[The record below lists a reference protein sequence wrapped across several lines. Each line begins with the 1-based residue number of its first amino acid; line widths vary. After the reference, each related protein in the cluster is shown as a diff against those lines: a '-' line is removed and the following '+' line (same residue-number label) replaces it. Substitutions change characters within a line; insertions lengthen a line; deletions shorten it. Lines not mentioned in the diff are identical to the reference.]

1 MKKETEKMD
10 QKKLQQ
16 TIIPGKSPGYRCILE
31 KRDGACPH
39 RSNSVSVECL
49 K

>member
-16 TIIPGKSPGYRCILE
+16 TIIPGKSPVTDAFWK
-31 KRDGACPH
+31 KRWSLSAP
-39 RSNSVSVECL
+39 